1 MLNKKITYRKEK
13 GSRLTSN
20 EVDQNFSYLDERI
33 DKVSQKDYIIYNAGY
48 TYNSTAVT
56 ASSGSVWLLDGEQYT
71 NMMDFA
77 FSIKPASKD
86 RYRVDIIY
94 MDKAGVIDIKT
105 GIESAEGYIKDRV
118 DVLEYLLVYV
128 NELGIQSVSASIDG
142 DYISKLSLGWV
153 DVDHKKPVLEVT
165 EQRSHIN
172 IVGGN
177 VIIDTIANGIFEI
190 AVPAD
195 FHDGYEVAIRNL
207 RTSYVTLVNSSK
219 LCIYTGQDY
228 TLRPG
233 EIVTFRYDKKNK
245 AFAVSG
251 ALDVRLD
258 WQNVDE
264 IIGVDSMR
272 LVVDS
277 SAGDALNPNDLNT
290 KLTPTILRYFKDYT
304 SDAVGWQW
312 SRFSG
317 DETADKAWSKGKT
330 KRILELTPA
339 DFTDAINKGNVS
351 FMCEAVV
358 NNATVAG
365 VWVGKLVDT
374 AKTIRIQST
383 GTQFKGKSPE
393 YILLRA
399 IANNIQVKKTEWFRD
414 DVLTNIGDSMMVYN
428 NQVSS
433 FVVMKLRVTGA
444 DGVVYEDAITLSK
457 VVDGT
462 NGKPG
467 VDGKQGAVVVWTEW
481 MTGSKHYN
489 NDKEIYY
496 IYHRPTQTVWK
507 LKDGYNDIVAPAN
520 PDARYVQQPHLEQ
533 VVTKVLVAEGANIA
547 GFIFKDGKMVSQYP
561 SPNNPDLILDGTR
574 GEIIAKKLT
583 IVPGS
588 PADKF
593 IDDKIG
599 GIEVGGRNFIMNSGD
614 FKTSKYWGINQ
625 QIANSKVD
633 VINSLLVYDRKASG
647 SWNALYN
654 STNFRGKLLNYSN
667 YIITIRVKSSKVG
680 QLRFRVSNLNGTK
693 QCFYVGVNIVNVDK
707 MMNYDVSV
715 LTNHQAENYNDSDF
729 PYFQIDFDQNDVIID
744 IENVKFEKGSVS
756 SDWTPAIEDT
766 EEKIQNQEM
775 YYEYSVDGKT
785 SWHYPLQNTDHY
797 ERRKKG
803 SGVWS
808 DALKI
813 TGEPGEKG
821 KDGIQLYTWTRWADT
836 PTSGIS
842 SNPEGKSYTGYA
854 YNKTSNMPSMV
865 YSDYQWQLSKGNP
878 GKDGVPGEKGKDGIQ
893 LYTWVRWA
901 DTPTS
906 GISASPDGKSYTGY
920 AYNKTSNMPSM
931 VYSDYQWQLSKGN
944 PGKDGTPGAKGDD
957 GQQLYNWVRYAD
969 TPTSGMSTSPTGKA
983 YFGIA
988 VNKPVITPSSNYAD
1002 YQWQLTKGNPG
1013 DQGVPGKPG
1022 ADGKT
1027 PIVHTAYSDSA
1038 DGRVNFHLS
1047 DSTNRSWWGTYTDYI
1062 SQDSNDPTKYKWMKT
1077 RGEPIASAVEP
1088 SGKYVGMIWVDTGKK
1103 PNEQKVWS
1111 GTSWELIGLSLK
1123 DIEIGGRNFIMNSG
1137 DFKTSKYWGINQQ
1150 IANSKVDVINSLLVY
1165 DRKASGSWN
1174 ALYNSTNFRGKLLNY
1189 SNYIITIRV
1198 KSSKVGQLR
1207 FRVSNL
1213 NGTKQCFYVGVN
1225 IVNVDKM
1232 MDYDVSV
1239 LTNHQAENY
1248 NDSDFPYFQIDF
1260 DQNDVII
1267 DIENVK
1273 FEKGSVSSDWT
1284 PAIEDTEAELEAIRE
1299 KNRQQEREIN
1309 NLNNTTNIL
1318 NQKTSYLTTT
1328 TTGNVVTT
1336 GTTEV
1341 GDANGNAKAGMT
1353 GVVSP
1358 NPVNI
1363 SQNRRV
1369 VFYAGTGFANRENA
1383 KVQIWDDGKLVATDV
1398 LLTGTINANAGT
1410 FNNVTANN
1418 LTVNSG
1424 TFTGRVVANTGKIGN
1439 FTITAEGIENH
1450 TMGNSWDYYGIS
1462 LQTTDRS
1469 STSKVGIGI
1478 PLFTNEGFALSAN
1491 AYFSNTSNGG
1501 NKAAIYANAR
1511 GSDVNNHALMI
1522 GGGDIS
1528 GMALHT
1534 VFKNNQGSYDITNE
1548 SVYINAV
1555 TSGNTFS
1562 VGLPNKSTDR
1572 WDGRTVTIM
1581 MVGNGYWDIYPGSA
1595 ALYLHESHYCGA
1607 GQKLHFG
1614 KWATRM
1620 TMTYVAGSNCWYI
1633 TSINEY

>member
-1 MLNKKITYRKEK
+1 MSNKKITYRKEK

-77 FSIKPASKD
+77 FSVKPTSKD
-86 RYRVDIIY
+86 RYRVDVIY

-105 GIESAEGYIKDRV
+105 GIESAEGYIKDRI

-128 NELGIQSVSASIDG
+128 NELGVQSVSASIDG

-153 DVDHKKPVLEVT
+153 DVDHKKPVLEAT

-190 AVPAD
+190 SVPVD

-207 RTSYVTLVNSSK
+207 RTSYLTLVNSSK
-219 LCIYTGQDY
+219 LRIYTGQDY

-233 EIVTFRYDKKNK
+233 EIITFKYDKREQC
-245 AFAVSG
+245 FVVSG
-251 ALDVRLD
+251 ALDIRLD

-272 LVVDS
+272 MVVDS

-317 DETADKAWSKGKT
+317 DETADKVWSKGKT
-330 KRILELTPA
+330 KRVLELTPS

-414 DVLTNIGDSMMVYN
+414 DVLTNINESVMVYN

-433 FVVMKLRVTGA
+433 FVVMKLRITGV
-444 DGVVYEDAITLSK
+444 DGVVYEDSITLSK

-462 NGKPG
+462 NGKDG
-467 VDGKQGAVVVWTEW
+467 VDGKQGAVIIWTEW
-481 MTGSKHYN
+481 MTGAKHYN
-489 NDKEIYY
+489 NEKEIYY

-561 SPNNPDLILDGTR
+561 SPNNPDLILDGVK
-574 GEIIAKKLT
+574 GEIVAKKLT

-599 GIEVGGRNFIMNSGD
+599 GIEVGGRNLIIRSIEVKDTWLTSDAPPATKLGHASSDFI
-614 FKTSKYWGINQ
+614 
-625 QIANSKVD
+625 KVD
-633 VINSLLVYDRKASG
+633 LNSSYIFQKQIVSGEDNYFRIQYYDKM
-647 SWNALYN
+647 
-654 STNFRGKLLNYSN
+654 KK
-667 YIITIRVKSSKVG
+667 YISRYPTQDNEVKVNTGANIEYIRVSYPMESYPK
-680 QLRFRVSNLNGTK
+680 L
-693 QCFYVGVNIVNVDK
+693 
-707 MMNYDVSV
+707 
-715 LTNHQAENYNDSDF
+715 
-729 PYFQIDFDQNDVIID
+729 
-744 IENVKFEKGSVS
+744 EKGTVKTG
-756 SDWTPAIEDT
+756 WTSAIEDT
-766 EEKIQNQEM
+766 EAMIQDQEM
-775 YYEYSVDGKT
+775 FYEYSVDGKT
-785 SWHYPLQNTDHY
+785 GWHSTLQATDHY
-797 ERRKKG
+797 ERRRKG
-803 SGVWS
+803 NGNWS
-808 DALKI
+808 EALKI

-842 SNPEGKSYTGYA
+842 ASPDGKSYTGYA

-969 TPTSGMSTSPTGKA
+969 TPTSGMSVSPTGKA

-1038 DGRVNFHLS
+1038 DGKVNFHLN
-1047 DSTNRSWWGTYTDYI
+1047 DSTNRSWWGTYTDYV
-1062 SQDSNDPTKYKWMKT
+1062 SQDSSDPSKYKWMKT
-1077 RGEPIASAVEP
+1077 RGEPIASIVEP
-1088 SGKYVGMIWVDTGKK
+1088 SIKYVGMIWVDTSKK
-1103 PNEQKVWS
+1103 PNEQKVWTGS
-1111 GTSWELIGLSLK
+1111 RWELVGLSLN
-1123 DIEIGGRNFIMNSG
+1123 DIEVGGRNLIIRSKEFKNTWLTSDAPPSAAIGYASSDFI
-1137 DFKTSKYWGINQQ
+1137 
-1150 IANSKVDVINSLLVY
+1150 KVDLNSSYIFQKQIVVGKDNYFRIQYY
-1165 DRKASGSWN
+1165 DKM
-1174 ALYNSTNFRGKLLNY
+1174 KK
-1189 SNYIITIRV
+1189 YISRYPTQDNEVKVNTGANIEYIRV
-1198 KSSKVGQLR
+1198 SYPMESYPKL
-1207 FRVSNL
+1207 
-1213 NGTKQCFYVGVN
+1213 
-1225 IVNVDKM
+1225 
-1232 MDYDVSV
+1232 
-1239 LTNHQAENY
+1239 
-1248 NDSDFPYFQIDF
+1248 
-1260 DQNDVII
+1260 
-1267 DIENVK
+1267 
-1273 FEKGSVSSDWT
+1273 EKGTVKTGWS

-1299 KNRQQEREIN
+1299 KNRQQERDIN

-1318 NQKTSYLTTT
+1318 NQKTNYLTTT

-1353 GVVSP
+1353 GVVSS

-1398 LLTGTINANAGT
+1398 LLTGIINAIGGT
-1410 FNNVTANN
+1410 FKNITAEN
-1418 LTVNSG
+1418 LTVTSG

-1462 LQTTDRS
+1462 LRTTDSRS
-1469 STSKVGIGI
+1469 VSKVGIGI

-1501 NKAAIYANAR
+1501 RKAAIYANAR
-1511 GSDVNNHALMI
+1511 GSDVANHALMI

-1555 TSGNTFS
+1555 TSGNTYS
-1562 VGLPNKSTDR
+1562 VGLPNQQQHK

-1620 TMTYVAGSNCWYI
+1620 TMTYVAGPNCWYI